1 MWQLHTLI
9 ITRNGEC
16 IKSEHPYGI
25 SADGG
30 LISNVIDLT
39 HYIIMFLNRGRYGN
53 HTIVSPD
60 SIEDMEKPRVSLPLQ
75 VFGGESYGYGL
86 TIIPNFFGHKLVGHG
101 GSVLV
106 YTAYF
111 GYIQIKM
118 LESLFWRMETAIRC
132 LR

>member
-1 MWQLHTLI
+1 MTNMLKNILEPLEIGRSFFRKEEVDADVDVATPYI

-60 SIEDMEKPRVSLPLQ
+60 SIEDMEKPRVSLPPT
-75 VFGGESYGYGL
+75 G
-86 TIIPNFFGHKLVGHG
+86 
-101 GSVLV
+101 
-106 YTAYF
+106 
-111 GYIQIKM
+111 
-118 LESLFWRMETAIRC
+118 FWRRIVWI
-132 LR
+132 